1 MSRRAFRIITVVAAL
16 ILLGGMTWADE
27 QTREFAVSAGGTLE
41 LNLEAGGSVVVRGD
55 GGSKI
60 TVTYEIDQN
69 STIEFRE
76 SSSGLEIV
84 TDYKSRGRS
93 QSSSVD
99 IEVHVPAHFDI
110 ELDSMGGGLTVEGV
124 DGNFRGKTM
133 GDDGRP
139 GPVRERRRGRHGLFD
154 GRQRPIQERR
164 APRWRPR
171 HAATPG

>member
-16 ILLGGMTWADE
+16 ILLGGMTSADE

-76 SSSGLEIV
+76 SSNGLEIV
-84 TDYKSRGRS
+84 TRS
-93 QSSSVD
+93 ETVFLIRASSSSPKAGKQTPRCSPTSE
-99 IEVHVPAHFDI
+99 IYAASPPEQLMETT
-110 ELDSMGGGLTVEGV
+110 ELLPS
-124 DGNFRGKTM
+124 
-133 GDDGRP
+133 
-139 GPVRERRRGRHGLFD
+139 GP
-154 GRQRPIQERR
+154 P
-164 APRWRPR
+164 
-171 HAATPG
+171 T